1 MTDYFIQQL
10 VHMLII
16 SLMICTPILLT
27 ILIVGVLI
35 NVFQVVTQLQEMS
48 LSFIP
53 KLIALGVILGT
64 AGPWMLHTLINFAAD
79 QYLQLQGLH

>member
-10 VHMLII
+10 VHMLAI
-16 SLMICTPILLT
+16 SLLICAPILAT
-27 ILIVGVLI
+27 VLIVGVLI
-35 NVFQVVTQLQEMS
+35 NIFQVVTQLQEMS

-64 AGPWMLHTLINFAAD
+64 FGPWMLHTLINFATD
-79 QYLQLQGLH
+79 QYLQMQGLH